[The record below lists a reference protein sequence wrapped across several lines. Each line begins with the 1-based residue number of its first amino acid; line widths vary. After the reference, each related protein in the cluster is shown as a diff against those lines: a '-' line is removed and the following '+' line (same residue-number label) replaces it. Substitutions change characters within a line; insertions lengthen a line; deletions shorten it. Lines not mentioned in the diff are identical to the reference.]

1 MQRPSTL
8 LALWGILCAA
18 GPAPAADARPQD
30 RPVPAA
36 QSFTATG
43 GHVEFTA
50 VGWPSA
56 LTIHGKGDGIE
67 GRLAVLGPSVSGALS
82 FDLSGLSTGIGL
94 RDRHMKEKY
103 LEVAQ
108 HPRATLALTGVSLA
122 SLPVGDRFDPVRVPW
137 DGMLTLHGVTR
148 RVAGEARIG
157 RAGNAVK
164 TVAEFTV
171 DIGEFGI
178 EVPSYM
184 GITVAEKV
192 EVKVS
197 LTGGLEAARDPAPQ

>member
-8 LALWGILCAA
+8 LALWGILCAV
-18 GPAPAADARPQD
+18 GPARAATAQPQD
-30 RPVPAA
+30 RPVPATQTVA
-36 QSFTATG
+36 TTG

-56 LTIHGKGDGIE
+56 LTIHGKGDGVE
-67 GRLAVLGPSVSGALS
+67 GSLAVEGASVSGTLS
-82 FDLSGLSTGIGL
+82 FDLSGLSTGISL

-108 HPRATLALTGVSLA
+108 HPRATLALAGVSLA
-122 SLPVGDRFDPVRVPW
+122 PLPAGDRFDPVRVPW
-137 DGMLTLHGVTR
+137 NGMLTLHGVTQ

-178 EVPSYM
+178 DVPSYM

-192 EVKVS
+192 QVKVS
-197 LTGGLEAARDPAPQ
+197 LTGGLEAAHDAAPR

>member
-1 MQRPSTL
+1 MRRPSTL

-18 GPAPAADARPQD
+18 AAAPAQD
-30 RPVPAA
+30 RPAA
-36 QSFTATG
+36 STTRTVTATG

-56 LTIHGKGDGIE
+56 LTIRGKGDGLE
-67 GRLAVLGPSVSGALS
+67 GRLAVEGAFVSGTLT
-82 FDLSGLSTGIGL
+82 FDLTGLTTGIGL

-103 LEVAQ
+103 LEVAR
-108 HPRATLALTGVSLA
+108 HPRAALALERVSVA
-122 SLPVGDRFDPVRVPW
+122 PLPAGDRVGPIRVPW
-137 DGMLTLHGVTR
+137 QGMLTLHGVTQ
-148 RVAGEARIG
+148 RVSGEARIA

-164 TVAEFTV
+164 IVAEFAV
-171 DIGEFGI
+171 DISAFGI

-197 LTGGLEAARDPAPQ
+197 FSGGVEVARDRAPR

>member
-18 GPAPAADARPQD
+18 PAPVASAPDQD
-30 RPVPAA
+30 RPAA
-36 QSFTATG
+36 STQTVTATG

-56 LTIHGKGDGIE
+56 LTIHGKGEGID
-67 GRLAVLGPSVSGALS
+67 GRLSVDGASVSGTLT

-103 LEVAQ
+103 LEVERY
-108 HPRATLALTGVSLA
+108 PRAALALEGVSTA
-122 SLPVGDRFDPVRVPW
+122 PLPAGDRFDPVRVPW
-137 DGMLTLHGVTR
+137 QGMLTLHGVTQ
-148 RVAGEARIG
+148 RVSGEARVG

-164 TVAEFTV
+164 TVAEFEV
-171 DIGEFGI
+171 DISAFGI

-192 EVKVS
+192 QVKVTFS
-197 LTGGLEAARDPAPQ
+197 GGVEAARDPAPR

>member
-18 GPAPAADARPQD
+18 SSAPSQD
-30 RPVPAA
+30 RPASSTQTV
-36 QSFTATG
+36 TATG

-56 LTIHGKGDGIE
+56 LTIHGKGDGVE
-67 GRLAVLGPSVSGALS
+67 GRLAVDGVAVSGTLT
-82 FDLSGLSTGIGL
+82 FDLSGLTTGIGL

-103 LEVAQ
+103 LEVGR
-108 HPRATLALTGVSLA
+108 HPRAALALEGVSL
-122 SLPVGDRFDPVRVPW
+122 SPLPAGDRYDPVRVPW
-137 DGMLTLHGVTR
+137 QGMLTLHGVTQ
-148 RVAGEARIG
+148 RVSGEARIG

-164 TVAEFTV
+164 TVAEFPV
-171 DIGEFGI
+171 DISAFGI

-192 EVKVS
+192 QVKVS
-197 LTGGLEAARDPAPQ
+197 FSGGVEASHDAAPR

>member
-8 LALWGILCAA
+8 FALWGILCAA
-18 GPAPAADARPQD
+18 APARPANASAQD
-30 RPVPAA
+30 RPAPETRTV
-36 QSFTATG
+36 TATG

-56 LTIHGKGDGIE
+56 LTIHGKGEGIDGQ
-67 GRLAVLGPSVSGALS
+67 LAVEGASLSGTLS

-108 HPRATLALTGVSLA
+108 HPRATLAVNGLSLA
-122 SLPVGDRFDPVRVPW
+122 ALPAGDRYDPVRVPW
-137 DGMLTLHGVTR
+137 EGMLTLHGVTQ

-171 DIGEFGI
+171 DIGAFGV

-192 EVKVS
+192 EVKVTF
-197 LTGGLEAARDPAPQ
+197 TGGLEAAHDAAQR

>member
-18 GPAPAADARPQD
+18 ASAPAQD
-30 RPVPAA
+30 RPAA
-36 QSFTATG
+36 STQTVTATG

-56 LTIHGKGDGIE
+56 LTIHGKGDGLE
-67 GRLAVLGPSVSGALS
+67 GRLAVDGTAVSGTLT
-82 FDLSGLSTGIGL
+82 FDLSGLTTGIGL

-103 LEVAQ
+103 LEVAR
-108 HPRATLALTGVSLA
+108 HPRAALALEGVSLA
-122 SLPVGDRFDPVRVPW
+122 PLPAGERFDPVRVPW
-137 DGMLTLHGVTR
+137 QGMLTLHGVTQ
-148 RVAGEARIG
+148 RVSGEARIE
-157 RAGNAVK
+157 RAGKAVK
-164 TVAEFTV
+164 TVAEFPV
-171 DIGEFGI
+171 DISAFGI

-192 EVKVS
+192 QVKVS
-197 LTGGLEAARDPAPQ
+197 FSGGVEAAHDAAPR

>member
-8 LALWGILCAA
+8 LALWGILCSTASAA
-18 GPAPAADARPQD
+18 AQD
-30 RPVPAA
+30 RPLLSTLTV
-36 QSFTATG
+36 TATG

-56 LTIHGKGDGIE
+56 LTIHGKGEGLE
-67 GRLAVLGPSVSGALS
+67 GRLAVDGTAVSGTLT
-82 FDLSGLSTGIGL
+82 FDLTGLKTGIGL

-103 LEVAQ
+103 LEVAR
-108 HPRATLALTGVSLA
+108 HPRATLALEGVSVA
-122 SLPVGDRFDPVRVPW
+122 PLPAGDRFDPVRVPW
-137 DGMLTLHGVTR
+137 QGMLTLHGVTQ
-148 RVAGEARIG
+148 RVTGEARIA

-164 TVAEFTV
+164 TVAEFPV
-171 DIGEFGI
+171 DISAFGI

-192 EVKVS
+192 EVKVTFS
-197 LTGGLEAARDPAPQ
+197 GGVEAVRDAAPR

>member
-8 LALWGILCAA
+8 LALWGILCSAA
-18 GPAPAADARPQD
+18 SAPAHD
-30 RPVPAA
+30 RPVP
-36 QSFTATG
+36 STTRTVTATG

-56 LTIHGKGDGIE
+56 LTIHGKGEGLE
-67 GRLAVLGPSVSGALS
+67 GRLAVDGTAVSGTLT
-82 FDLSGLSTGIGL
+82 FDLTGLTTGIGL

-103 LEVAQ
+103 LEVAT
-108 HPRATLALTGVSLA
+108 HPRATLALEGVSVA
-122 SLPVGDRFDPVRVPW
+122 ALPAGDRFDPVRVPW
-137 DGMLTLHGVTR
+137 QGMLTLHGVTQ
-148 RVAGEARIG
+148 RVSGEARIA

-164 TVAEFTV
+164 TVAQFPV
-171 DIGEFGI
+171 DISAFGI

-192 EVKVS
+192 EVKVTFS
-197 LTGGLEAARDPAPQ
+197 GGVEAARDAAPR